1 MATMTKQDWRDLA
14 EARLIDADILLQNQR
29 WAAAYYIAGYA
40 VECGLKAC
48 VVDLV
53 ARNPGIIYEDR
64 RFSDA
69 CWTHTLARLIGV
81 AGLDGD
87 CDAQCKANV
96 AFAKNWAAAIQWSE
110 ASRYDLTPEP
120 RARELYEAISEPQ
133 DGVMKWIRDHW

>member
-1 MATMTKQDWRDLA
+1 MTKQDWRDLA

-53 ARNPGIIYEDR
+53 EKNPGIIYEER
-64 RFSDA
+64 RFSDS
-69 CWTHTLARLIGV
+69 CWTHKLTELVGVARLEAARAADEI
-81 AGLDGD
+81 
-87 CDAQCKANV
+87 ANP
-96 AFAKNWAAAIQWSE
+96 AFAQKWAVVIRWNEAYRYVCVSE
-110 ASRYDLTPEP
+110 PD
-120 RARELYEAISEPQ
+120 ARQLYEAISHPQ